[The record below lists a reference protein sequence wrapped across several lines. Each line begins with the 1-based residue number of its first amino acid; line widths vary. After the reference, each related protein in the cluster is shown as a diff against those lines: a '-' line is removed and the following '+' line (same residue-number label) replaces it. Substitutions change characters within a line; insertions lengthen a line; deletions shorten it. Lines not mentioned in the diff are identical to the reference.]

1 MNNKKQ
7 PYYFLVATTCLIFSF
22 LLLACSRPPTLEAHP
37 TIINFT
43 ATPDT
48 PTKQPSLS
56 TVQPQVIIN
65 TTSPTTI
72 SRITTFEKF
81 DYVID
86 KVVFSDD
93 GKTLAAT
100 GGKNDKLIVWNV
112 DSGKELLTLDE
123 NNDEDF
129 ALSPDGR
136 LLASTTWGDSWI
148 TIRDTKTGEILQR
161 VTVKAIY
168 QGLAFSPDGRLL
180 AIGGSGTIW
189 LWDIQQNKL
198 FDYLGPQSRSISK
211 LAFSR
216 DGKQLVSVGDLAIE
230 LWDLSTKNA
239 ITTIRLSPRYYLYW
253 GAAISPGNPDY
264 IAIPYMSSY
273 DSSSDFYLGKD
284 SVVIWNISQGKLAS
298 TINEFRDV
306 VIPIAISPDARYLA
320 LSHYTN
326 DPFWDISSSKAVIEF
341 QPTLSVFAFSADGNF
356 LAIGKSDGIVELWDI
371 SQLK

>member
-1 MNNKKQ
+1 MNNNKQ
-7 PYYFLVATTCLIFSF
+7 PCCFFVAITFLIFAF
-22 LLLACSRPPTLEAHP
+22 LLLACSRPPALEVHP

-43 ATPDT
+43 ATPVIQ
-48 PTKQPSLS
+48 TKQPSLS
-56 TVQPQVIIN
+56 TVQSQVIIN
-65 TTSPTTI
+65 TPSPTTI

-81 DYVID
+81 DYVVD

-93 GKTLAAT
+93 GKTLAAI

-123 NNDEDF
+123 NNDWDF

-136 LLASTTWGDSWI
+136 LLASTTWGGSWI

-168 QGLAFSPDGRLL
+168 QGLAFSPDGNVL
-180 AIGGSGTIW
+180 AIGGSDAIW

-216 DGKQLVSVGDLAIE
+216 DGKQLVSVGDLAIQ
-230 LWDLSTKNA
+230 LWDLSTKKA

-284 SVVIWNISQGKLAS
+284 SVEIWNISQGKLTS

-326 DPFWDISSSKAVIEF
+326 DPFWNISSKKAVIEF

-356 LAIGKSDGIVELWDI
+356 LAVGKSDGIVELWDI
-371 SQLK
+371 SKLK